1 MLKRAYI
8 EGVGGA
14 ATKFA
19 LSQEA
24 LDHVLEL
31 AGLGALAVPVAN
43 HLISNPDEESERKQ
57 KLMSGLELGGLGMLA
72 VPEARKLLA
81 H

>member
-1 MLKRAYI
+1 MRKTAYI
-8 EGVGGA
+8 RGA
-14 ATKFA
+14 QAALGKFA

-24 LDHVLEL
+24 VDHILDV
-31 AGLGALAVPVAN
+31 AGLGTLAVPVLDHLLAN
-43 HLISNPDEESERKQ
+43 QNEESERRK

-72 VPEARKLLA
+72 VPSARKLLT